1 MKEMVAIET
10 SLFFNNLSS
19 PNLYRPNKIRRRNA
33 IAVTLAKKK
42 DSSKDSTTQQPNFP
56 LRFSSKF
63 LAQSAIAVFGLGF
76 IDAG

>member
-42 DSSKDSTTQQPNFP
+42 DSSNDSTTQQPNFP

-63 LAQSAIAVFGLGF
+63 LAQSAITVFGLGF